1 MSESKL
7 ESRGIKGT
15 EILKPKGASFKGT
28 ELLIRSQGGFK
39 GSVPLK
45 QIKISDP
52 LI

>member
-45 QIKISDP
+45 QIRSLTP
-52 LI
+52 